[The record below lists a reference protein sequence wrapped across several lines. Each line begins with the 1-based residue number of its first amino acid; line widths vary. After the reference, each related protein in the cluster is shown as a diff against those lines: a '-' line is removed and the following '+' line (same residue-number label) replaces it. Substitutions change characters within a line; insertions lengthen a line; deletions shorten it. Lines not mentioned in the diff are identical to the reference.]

1 MTNSAEGVFYKT
13 TYAFNETI
21 RTSDSSD
28 FVGAEAD
35 LYIGNSKNF
44 YYGSYDDVSAYLD
57 EKKTV
62 TIFFN

>member
-1 MTNSAEGVFYKT
+1 MTNSAEGFFYK

-35 LYIGNSKNF
+35 LYIGNSK
-44 YYGSYDDVSAYLD
+44 LLLW
-57 EKKTV
+57 
-62 TIFFN
+62 